1 MTHVKFRNIQSRFVM
16 EYLPVIIKAFYT
28 YVHIV
33 YSSGL
38 RQESDRKIIF
48 LLYRT
53 IIDLQAIEGMVLYHS
68 P

>member
-1 MTHVKFRNIQSRFVM
+1 M